1 MSQQHALPTAELQRL
16 VRVTSGGASVEA
28 RAIELIQSECDHAL
42 AALVRAATAARA
54 KGPLVPDD
62 IRQVLGAEP
71 KLAWVARRLEEEDI
85 ARMVQPPGP
94 EPPSPDARVVRVH
107 PAFLT
112 LHAEPDD
119 PTSRAGDVGPRT
131 RGSQG
136 AAQGGE
142 RSALAAEFWQDSLR
156 PYV

>member
-1 MSQQHALPTAELQRL
+1 MSQHALPTAELQRL
-16 VRVTSGGASVEA
+16 ARVASGGASVET
-28 RAIELIQSECDHAL
+28 RAIERIQSECDDAL

-62 IRQVLGAEP
+62 IRHALGAEP

-85 ARMVQPPGP
+85 ARTLQPPGP
-94 EPPSPDARVVRVH
+94 ELPSPDARVVRVH

-119 PTSRAGDVGPRT
+119 QTSRAGDVART
-131 RGSQG
+131 RGSQE

-142 RSALAAEFWQDSLR
+142 RSALAADFWQDPLR
-156 PYV
+156 PYL

>member
-1 MSQQHALPTAELQRL
+1 MSQHALPTAELQRL
-16 VRVTSGGASVEA
+16 ARVASGGASVET
-28 RAIELIQSECDHAL
+28 RAIERIQSECDDAL

-62 IRQVLGAEP
+62 IRHVLGAEP
-71 KLAWVARRLEEEDI
+71 TLAWVARRLEEEDI
-85 ARMVQPPGP
+85 ARTVQPPGP

-112 LHAEPDD
+112 LHAEPD
-119 PTSRAGDVGPRT
+119 PTSRAGDVART
-131 RGSQG
+131 RGSQE

-142 RSALAAEFWQDSLR
+142 RSALAADFWQDPLQ
-156 PYV
+156 PYL